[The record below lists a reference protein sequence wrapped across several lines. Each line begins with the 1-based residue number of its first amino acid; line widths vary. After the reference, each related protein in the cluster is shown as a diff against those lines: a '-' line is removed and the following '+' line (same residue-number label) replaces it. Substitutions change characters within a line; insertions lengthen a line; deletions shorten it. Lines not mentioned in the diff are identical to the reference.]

1 MQEDYNIKSNNCE
14 HLTMIATCGHPLS
27 VQVDRCLHKAL
38 QCSKHTIKPIG
49 LALAVRAPSK
59 GMMKVGFKA
68 ATVMHEV
75 ATKSV
80 SKTGAKAVMKS
91 SAKVAFK
98 LGYKAAL
105 NGTTVGAVGG
115 IAVGINLVVEGPL
128 LARSIYK
135 LHQRKQFDMISDE
148 DYKRGVIKESFTSV
162 NTVIGGAGGAV
173 VGQIAIPVPVL
184 GAAVGGVAGS
194 LLGQAIGYG
203 EGWLFSHLI
212 HDKPQ
217 TIPPIITPNYTYIP
231 DETELET
238 VM

>member
-1 MQEDYNIKSNNCE
+1 
-14 HLTMIATCGHPLS
+14 
-27 VQVDRCLHKAL
+27 
-38 QCSKHTIKPIG
+38 
-49 LALAVRAPSK
+49 
-59 GMMKVGFKA
+59 
-68 ATVMHEV
+68 
-75 ATKSV
+75 
-80 SKTGAKAVMKS
+80 MKS
-91 SAKVAFK
+91 SAKVTFK

-105 NGTTVGAVGG
+105 NGTTVGAIGG

-135 LHQRKQFDMISDE
+135 LQRKKKFDMISDG

-162 NTVIGGAGGAV
+162 NTVIGGASGAV

-203 EGWLFSHLI
+203 EGWLLI

-217 TIPPIITPNYTYIP
+217 TIPPIISPMYINSP
-231 DETELET
+231 AKT
-238 VM
+238 

>member
-1 MQEDYNIKSNNCE
+1 
-14 HLTMIATCGHPLS
+14 MIGTCGHPIS
-27 VQVDRCLHKAL
+27 VQVDKCLHEAL

-49 LALAVRAPSK
+49 LALAVRGPSK

-68 ATVMHEV
+68 VTVMQEV
-75 ATKSV
+75 T
-80 SKTGAKAVMKS
+80 AKGGVKAGGKALMKS

-105 NGTTVGAVGG
+105 NGTTVGAIGG

-135 LHQRKQFDMISDE
+135 LQRKKKFDMISDG

-162 NTVIGGAGGAV
+162 NTVIGGASGAV

-217 TIPPIITPNYTYIP
+217 TIPPIISPMYINSP
-231 DETELET
+231 AKT
-238 VM
+238 